1 MCSHN
6 VWGMENP
13 KMKNRGVIGKKAL
26 ETESMA
32 ATGNTVSFVMMT
44 IKEMATMGQKPL
56 KTQCDPPLPYL
67 IVSRSQAW

>member
-1 MCSHN
+1 MGSHN
-6 VWGMENP
+6 VWGTENP
-13 KMKNRGVIGKKAL
+13 KMKTRGVIGKKAL

-44 IKEMATMGQKPL
+44 IKEMATMGQKP
-56 KTQCDPPLPYL
+56 QCDPPLPYL